1 MFLEIPKEIEPYLT
15 SDSMM
20 RLKKIDMNCG
30 VNYTSLPLFSNLSPY
45 SRYDHSLRVACILYF
60 FTNDLKQSLAGLF
73 HDIST
78 PAFSHT
84 IDFLNGD
91 YLNQESTE
99 KETKEMI
106 RKDALIY
113 QLLEK
118 DRISIA
124 SVCNYHIYSLAD
136 NDSPKLSSDR
146 LEYTLSNGVN
156 YNFISEQEA
165 NAIFSDIQVGY
176 NEFHEKEMIFQHT
189 KYAEQF
195 TLLALRCGKVYSSI
209 QDRYAMEYLAQII
222 KTYIDEKKLSY
233 EDLYTDEETVIHK
246 IQNDSKWIQYTNLS
260 DVIEDESGIIIHA
273 KKRYIDPYVLEKGR
287 MRQISDT
294 IKHEIDAFL
303 YQDAQEEKLIGVFKD
318 GR

>member
-60 FTNDLKQSLAGLF
+60 FTNDLTQSLAGLF

-124 SVCNYHIYSLAD
+124 SVCDYHLYSLAD